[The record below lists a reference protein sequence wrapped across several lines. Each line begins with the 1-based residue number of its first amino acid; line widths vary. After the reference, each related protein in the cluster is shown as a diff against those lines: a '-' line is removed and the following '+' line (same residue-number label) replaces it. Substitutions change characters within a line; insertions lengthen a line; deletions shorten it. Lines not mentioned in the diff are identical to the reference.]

1 MPFLVSEVP
10 ELNLRGRDAIKALNI
25 SLDNLLY
32 TSPTTRKADRT
43 LSAVFDRMNPD
54 LRLQQACAKLCEDY
68 TELFKQELGCLRDF
82 ELEINF
88 KSDAKPVF
96 CKPRSVRFAWIS
108 LKHTKRG

>member
-43 LSAVFDRMNPD
+43 
-54 LRLQQACAKLCEDY
+54 
-68 TELFKQELGCLRDF
+68 
-82 ELEINF
+82 
-88 KSDAKPVF
+88 
-96 CKPRSVRFAWIS
+96 
-108 LKHTKRG
+108 